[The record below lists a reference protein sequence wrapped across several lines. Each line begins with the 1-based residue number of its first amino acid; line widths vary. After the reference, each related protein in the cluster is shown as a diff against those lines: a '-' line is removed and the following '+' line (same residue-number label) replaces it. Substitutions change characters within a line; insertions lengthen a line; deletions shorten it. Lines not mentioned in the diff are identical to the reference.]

1 MNIKRIYSAVDLD
14 HHTPQR
20 RHLRRAC
27 PAVACNLPANLT
39 SFTPA
44 TVCRMATVSAREWAV
59 SVTSLA
65 GRLALAHLTSLRLL
79 TTCPIDLG
87 HRHSRLR
94 GRTHVPPDPQYC
106 YRCATSNCGT
116 HPHGD
121 HPHSTRLQIL
131 FAGLVFFPAIPH
143 IIAEHR
149 TQTPPPRNIHAHTQ
163 SYDAAPSPASEGH
176 GVQPC
181 RRMSSRHI
189 P

>member
-1 MNIKRIYSAVDLD
+1 MNYKKNILGRGPRSPHATKAASPACM
-14 HHTPQR
+14 PP
-20 RHLRRAC
+20 C

-106 YRCATSNCGT
+106 YRCAASNCGT

-149 TQTPPPRNIHAHTQ
+149 TQTPPPTPHPRPH
-163 SYDAAPSPASEGH
+163 PKL
-176 GVQPC
+176 
-181 RRMSSRHI
+181 
-189 P
+189 